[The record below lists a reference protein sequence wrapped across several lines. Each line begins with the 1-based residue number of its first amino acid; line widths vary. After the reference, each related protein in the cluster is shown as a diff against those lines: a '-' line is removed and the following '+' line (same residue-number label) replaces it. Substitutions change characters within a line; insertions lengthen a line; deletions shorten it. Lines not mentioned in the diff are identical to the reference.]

1 MVGTSKCGHV
11 ETWVTMFLEICEC
24 CGIPLSSFGAVVVV
38 DTIGLT

>member
-24 CGIPLSSFGAVVVV
+24 CGISLSSFGAVVV